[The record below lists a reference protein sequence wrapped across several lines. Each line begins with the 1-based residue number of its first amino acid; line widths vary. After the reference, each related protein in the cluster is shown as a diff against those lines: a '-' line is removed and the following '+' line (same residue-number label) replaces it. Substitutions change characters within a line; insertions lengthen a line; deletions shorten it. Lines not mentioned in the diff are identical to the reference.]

1 MDVVLMAPFVTISVI
16 GSPSSSYIETLLTA
30 FAGPQ
35 LTPNSSIF
43 SNATFASDIIGGDHP
58 GVPDFLRV
66 SNRDSFA
73 EINDGY
79 AVRNPHNEIHVVFD
93 HKNSHAVLID
103 FRKYIDQKAGF
114 LRVHARREIGRAHV

>member
-1 MDVVLMAPFVTISVI
+1 M
-16 GSPSSSYIETLLTA
+16 
-30 FAGPQ
+30 
-35 LTPNSSIF
+35 TPISSIC
-43 SNATFASDIIGGDHP
+43 SNATFASEISGGDITV
-58 GVPDFLRV
+58 VPDFLRV
-66 SNRDSFA
+66 SNGDSFA

-114 LRVHARREIGRAHV
+114 LRVHARRGFIKQQQFGLGG